1 MAITSPATA
10 DGRHRNNRQRIDVDT
25 GKQPSLF
32 CVPPDD
38 ARKFW
43 PHVRKFILDAMVR
56 GGGECCNVETDLF
69 DGVSQLWIVWDGT
82 KIIAAAITSLG
93 IVNNE
98 KTCTIVA
105 CGGDDLSCFGHFI
118 NDLEQFAKAEGC
130 AAVRI
135 NGRLGWKRALNGY
148 DLQSVV
154 LRKGLI

>member
-1 MAITSPATA
+1 M
-10 DGRHRNNRQRIDVDT
+10 
-25 GKQPSLF
+25 PSSVRLL

-43 PHVRKFILDAMVR
+43 PHVKEFILDALVR
-56 GGGECCNVETDLF
+56 GGGECSGVEADLF
-69 DGVSQLWIVWDGT
+69 DGLSQLWIAWDRT

-105 CGGDDLSCFGHFI
+105 CGGGDFSRFGHFI
-118 NDLEQFAKAEGC
+118 NDIEKFAKDEGC

-135 NGRLGWKRALNGY
+135 NGRPGWKRALTGY

-154 LRKGLI
+154 LRKEL